1 MKATKFIRTLAP
13 LLLALLVLAA
23 CSDLAAGPTED
34 TQLATLAGTT
44 YYVSTTGS
52 NSNDGKSTSRPFK
65 TIAKA
70 AGAAGPGD
78 TIYLRGGVYK
88 EYVDGYSG
96 GSNTYFTRSGV
107 SGSPITIAS
116 YPGERATI
124 DGSSLTGEN
133 GGRYLLQIN
142 ANYIVVRDLN
152 LRNSVGKGI
161 RAAGNNNTISG
172 VRSFANREDGIY
184 VNGDNNLIER
194 NESYDNYDRGSGGDS
209 GDGIKVG
216 GQSKGVVIKHN
227 RVYNNSDDGIDVW
240 DSVDALV
247 TNNISYSNGRGTSGN
262 GNGYKLG
269 GGNGLPPA
277 GTRPANSGVEAKY
290 NVGYKNKAS
299 NFETNTT
306 NGVSLYRNTSWAS
319 SGVGFEFGAKNG
331 VSDDFVNRNLSY
343 QDKTAF
349 NDGPADSFPKGYMQ
363 NSWQEGITNPGL
375 NTNPS
380 SSGFMSI
387 PSSSPA
393 ANVDGSPIGAVS
405 PGKTL
410 SSNIPSQTCGGSG
423 YGACP

>member
-1 MKATKFIRTLAP
+1 MKAKKFIRTLA
-13 LLLALLVLAA
+13 LLLLTLLVLAA

-44 YYVSTTGS
+44 YYVSTTG
-52 NSNDGKSTSRPFK
+52 NNNNDGKSTSRPFK

-70 AGAAGPGD
+70 AGAARPGD

-133 GGRYLLQIN
+133 GGRYLLQID

-209 GDGIKVG
+209 GDGIKFA
-216 GQSKGVVIKHN
+216 GQSNNNIIRYN
-227 RVYNNSDDGIDVW
+227 RLYNNADDGLDLW
-240 DSVDALV
+240 DSTNALV
-247 TNNISYSNGRGTSGN
+247 TNNISYRNGRGPVGN

-269 GGNGLPPA
+269 GGGNE
-277 GTRPANSGVEAKY
+277 TRSANSGVEAKY
-290 NVGYKNKAS
+290 NVGYKNKAT
-299 NFETNTT
+299 NFEVNGS
-306 NGVSLYRNTSWAS
+306 NGVFFYRNTSWDSAI
-319 SGVGFEFGAKNG
+319 GFEFGVKSI
-331 VSDDFVNRNLSY
+331 SDDFVNRNLSY
-343 QDKTAF
+343 QDDKPAVD
-349 NDGPADSFPKGYMQ
+349 DGAASSFPDGYKQ

-423 YGACP
+423 FGACP